1 MESVPL
7 HFLADG
13 FRRIPG
19 ESSEPVPLRAPVL
32 GSRRLSGMGAGTR
45 PPRDPDGFCGLKS
58 AQDLDAIVRLLSPRR
73 GEATLSF
80 ICPRHDVYIAE
91 LADLLHGAGGNEQPS
106 PLSRRHRDARAQASQ
121 ESLVHLVEA
130 DLYEKRP
137 GAGLWQSVDHT
148 PAHRRADLGE

>member
-1 MESVPL
+1 
-7 HFLADG
+7 
-13 FRRIPG
+13 
-19 ESSEPVPLRAPVL
+19 
-32 GSRRLSGMGAGTR
+32 
-45 PPRDPDGFCGLKS
+45 
-58 AQDLDAIVRLLSPRR
+58 
-73 GEATLSF
+73 
-80 ICPRHDVYIAE
+80 

-106 PLSRRHRDARAQASQ
+106 PLSRRHRDARAQAGQ